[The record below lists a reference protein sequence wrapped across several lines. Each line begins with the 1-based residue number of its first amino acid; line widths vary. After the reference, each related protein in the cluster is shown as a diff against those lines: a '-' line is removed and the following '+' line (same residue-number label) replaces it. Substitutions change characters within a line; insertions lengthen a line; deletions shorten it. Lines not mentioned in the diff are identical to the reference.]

1 MASNRLQIN
10 AAKTEVL
17 WSASNRQQHLVPSDP
32 FSVCGDT
39 VNPAKSV
46 RDLEIFLDS
55 AMPMKT
61 HVSRT
66 VSSCCAALRQ
76 IRSTGRSISEP
87 VLLSLV
93 TSLVL
98 PLLDYGSVN
107 LIGIY
112 IDACRI
118 VSNQCLTRQQDWC
131 ATAENTTILH
141 LCCVICIYCM
151 AAHPRTYCVPSA
163 VVVLV
168 FRRRNSTAPEY
179 LARDLQWA
187 VDDDSRKRLRS
198 ASSQKLQWSSGI
210 SD

>member
-17 WSASNRQQHLVPSDP
+17 WSASTRQQHLVPSDP

-131 ATAENTTILH
+131 ATTENTTILH
-141 LCCVICIYCM
+141 FC
-151 AAHPRTYCVPSA
+151 R
-163 VVVLV
+163 VVCTDCASQNV
-168 FRRRNSTAPEY
+168 
-179 LARDLQWA
+179 
-187 VDDDSRKRLRS
+187 LRS
-198 ASSQKLQWSSGI
+198 VWLFLCSAAAVARHQNTWRETCSGQLTKTHVSDSDLRRVTNWSSGAP
-210 SD
+210 D